1 MKAVESRELRSGA
14 IRPEQPIGS
23 PALAQGDLK
32 GKTLLVVEDEA
43 MLREC
48 EVQVLGSSGCR
59 VLQAGCVAEALRV
72 TAATAPIHLLL
83 TDFSLPDGDGVDL
96 AHRFRVIYPGAAI
109 ILVSGS
115 VAELDGRA
123 DGLEHLVMMEKPFEF
138 HELLR
143 MVRALLADTTPPAR
157 PSYFPTSHESFRPA
171 PAPGAVRASNEPG

>member
-1 MKAVESRELRSGA
+1 MKAIEPRELRSEA

-43 MLREC
+43 VLREL
-48 EVQVLGSSGCR
+48 EVQILGSSGCR
-59 VLQAGCVAEALRV
+59 VLQAGCVAEALRL

-83 TDFSLPDGDGVDL
+83 TDFSLPDGNGFDL
-96 AHRFRVIYPGAAI
+96 AHRFRMLHPQAAV

-115 VAELDGRA
+115 VTELDGRVH
-123 DGLEHLVMMEKPFEF
+123 GLEQFAMMEKPFKF

-143 MVRALLADTTPPAR
+143 MVRALLADTPPPAR
-157 PSYFPTSHESFRPA
+157 P
-171 PAPGAVRASNEPG
+171 

>member
-1 MKAVESRELRSGA
+1 MKAIEPRELRSEA

-43 MLREC
+43 VLREL
-48 EVQVLGSSGCR
+48 EVQILGSSGCR
-59 VLQAGCVAEALRV
+59 VLQAGCVAEALRL

-83 TDFSLPDGDGVDL
+83 TDFSLPDGNGFDL
-96 AHRFRVIYPGAAI
+96 AHRFRMLHPQAAV

-115 VAELDGRA
+115 VTELDGRVH
-123 DGLEHLVMMEKPFEF
+123 GLEHFAMMEKPFKF

-143 MVRALLADTTPPAR
+143 MVRALLADTPPAR
-157 PSYFPTSHESFRPA
+157 P
-171 PAPGAVRASNEPG
+171 

>member
-1 MKAVESRELRSGA
+1 MKAVESRELRSEA

-43 MLREC
+43 VLREL
-48 EVQVLGSSGCR
+48 EVQILGSSGCR
-59 VLQAGCVAEALRV
+59 VLQAGCVAEALRL

-83 TDFSLPDGDGVDL
+83 TDFSLPDGNGFDL
-96 AHRFRVIYPGAAI
+96 AHRFRMLHPQAAV

-115 VAELDGRA
+115 VPELAGRA
-123 DGLEHLVMMEKPFEF
+123 HGLGQFVMMEKPFKF

-143 MVRALLADTTPPAR
+143 MVHALLADTPPPAR
-157 PSYFPTSHESFRPA
+157 P
-171 PAPGAVRASNEPG
+171 

>member
-1 MKAVESRELRSGA
+1 MKAFESREPRSEA

-43 MLREC
+43 VLREF
-48 EVQVLGSSGCR
+48 EVQILGSSGCR

-83 TDFSLPDGDGVDL
+83 TDFSLPDGNGFDL
-96 AHRFRVIYPGAAI
+96 AHRFRVLHPQAAV

-115 VAELDGRA
+115 VPELADRA
-123 DGLEHLVMMEKPFEF
+123 HGLEHFAMMEKPFKF

-143 MVRALLADTTPPAR
+143 MVRALLADTPPPAQ
-157 PSYFPTSHESFRPA
+157 P
-171 PAPGAVRASNEPG
+171 

>member
-83 TDFSLPDGDGVDL
+83 TDFSLPDGDGFDL
-96 AHRFRVIYPGAAI
+96 AHQFRVLHPRAAI

-115 VAELDGRA
+115 VTELAGRT
-123 DGLEHLVMMEKPFEF
+123 DGLEQFAMMEKPFKF
-138 HELLR
+138 HDLER
-143 MVRALLADTTPPAR
+143 MIRALLTDTTTPAL
-157 PSYFPTSHESFRPA
+157 P
-171 PAPGAVRASNEPG
+171 

>member
-1 MKAVESRELRSGA
+1 MKAVESRELRSEA

-43 MLREC
+43 VLREL
-48 EVQVLGSSGCR
+48 EVQILGSSGCR
-59 VLQAGCVAEALRV
+59 VLQAGCVAEALRL

-83 TDFSLPDGDGVDL
+83 TDFSLPDGNGFDL
-96 AHRFRVIYPGAAI
+96 AHRFRMLHPQAAV

-115 VAELDGRA
+115 VTELDGRVH
-123 DGLEHLVMMEKPFEF
+123 GLEQFAMMEKPFKF

-143 MVRALLADTTPPAR
+143 MVRALLADTPPAR
-157 PSYFPTSHESFRPA
+157 P
-171 PAPGAVRASNEPG
+171 

>member
-1 MKAVESRELRSGA
+1 MKAVESRELRSEA

-43 MLREC
+43 VLREL
-48 EVQVLGSSGCR
+48 EVQILGSSGCR
-59 VLQAGCVAEALRV
+59 VLQAGCVAEALRL

-83 TDFSLPDGDGVDL
+83 TDFSLPDGNGFDL
-96 AHRFRVIYPGAAI
+96 AHRFRMLHPQAAV

-115 VAELDGRA
+115 VTELDGRVH
-123 DGLEHLVMMEKPFEF
+123 GLEQFAMMEKPFKF

-143 MVRALLADTTPPAR
+143 MVRALLADTPPPAR
-157 PSYFPTSHESFRPA
+157 P
-171 PAPGAVRASNEPG
+171 

>member
-1 MKAVESRELRSGA
+1 MKAFESRELRSGA

-43 MLREC
+43 VLREF

-59 VLQAGCVAEALRV
+59 VLEAGCVAEALRV
-72 TAATAPIHLLL
+72 IAATAHIHLLL
-83 TDFSLPDGDGVDL
+83 TDFSLPDGNGFDL
-96 AHRFRVIYPGAAI
+96 AHRFRVRYPRAAV

-123 DGLEHLVMMEKPFEF
+123 NGLEHLVMMEKPFKF
-138 HELLR
+138 NELLR
-143 MVRALLADTTPPAR
+143 MVRALLADTAPAGGRITPPATHGKMR
-157 PSYFPTSHESFRPA
+157 NPLHS
-171 PAPGAVRASNEPG
+171 G